1 MPTAPSGSFTD
12 TLRALLPPPDADG
25 PAYRSAFGCAAE
37 LLLQRTTWHIA
48 GVPHRFT
55 EVEFYFNGRKHGD
68 IFTHGDA
75 MQRDFGRWYHHRTA
89 GEYRGGTYKGL
100 DIAFG
105 ASDAPAGILVRGVER
120 VDATPALIDGPCMC
134 VDHLL
139 ALHGGPTVQAFAES
153 FDRSVD
159 PPPTGASPSY
169 LTVGETPRACT
180 VYASPRVGL
189 TLKKGATSA
198 RVHFLAQPYRFLS
211 EPSRI
216 KKGRVNLVVG
226 LHREGLSDAEIARVT
241 GSAASQVARYTT
253 WYEAGKG
260 LDPKAFRSELSTE
273 ALCQLFG
280 ACEKYL

>member
-1 MPTAPSGSFTD
+1 MTAPSFTEA
-12 TLRALLPPPDADG
+12 LRALVPPMEADG
-25 PAYRSAFGCAAE
+25 SAYLPAFRAMAA

-68 IFTHGDA
+68 IFTHGDP

-105 ASDAPAGILVRGVER
+105 ASDAPAGILVRGIER

-139 ALHGGPTVQAFAES
+139 GLHGAPTVQAFAEG

-159 PPPTGASPSY
+159 PPEAGTSPSY
-169 LTVGETPRACT
+169 LTVSDAPRSCT

-216 KKGRVNLVVG
+216 KKGRVNLVLGMHRDG
-226 LHREGLSDAEIARVT
+226 LGAADIARAT
-241 GSAASQVARYTT
+241 GSAASQVARYTAQ
-253 WYEAGKG
+253 YDAGKA
-260 LDPKAFRSELSTE
+260 LDPKGFRSDLSTE

-280 ACEKYL
+280 ACEKFL